1 MIVSMY
7 GTCDGKDI
15 IFGKVTEEHWT
26 CTVPADFA
34 DGTYVVEI
42 WAELDNGDTIYT
54 TAILYMCDSRFVS
67 LEMMDDDI
75 EVRVLADRVTAHV
88 KCGEYVVRVVK
99 RCL

>member
-15 IFGKVTEEHWT
+15 LFGKVTEEQWI

-42 WAELDNGDTIYT
+42 WATLDNGDTIYT
-54 TAILYMCDSRFVS
+54 TATLYMCDSRFVA
-67 LEMMDDDI
+67 LEMMEDDI
-75 EVRVLADRVTAHV
+75 EVRVLADDIVACAETER
-88 KCGEYVVRVVK
+88 YIVRVVK
-99 RCL
+99 RCM